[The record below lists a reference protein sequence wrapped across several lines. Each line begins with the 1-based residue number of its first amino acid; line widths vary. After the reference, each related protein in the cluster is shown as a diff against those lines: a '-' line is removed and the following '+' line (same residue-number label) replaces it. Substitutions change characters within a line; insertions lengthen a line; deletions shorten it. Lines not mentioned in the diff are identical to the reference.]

1 MLNFTVGPVMMRQD
15 IMDIGAEPVPYFRTP
30 EFSSIMLENES
41 IIKEICGA
49 SEKDRVV
56 VLTGSGTAAMDAA
69 IVNCAVEND
78 KFLIVNGGSF
88 GARFCEICSVYGV
101 AYESIDL
108 AFGQCLT
115 LADLEP
121 FENAGFTG
129 FLVNLDETSSGVL
142 YDIDLISSFCQRNN
156 LFLVVDAISAFLAD
170 EIAMENSSID
180 VLITGSQKA
189 LALPPGLSILVLS
202 ETAQGRIHNNQRP
215 CYYLDLKNALSN
227 AERGQTPFT
236 PAVGIVLQ
244 LNLRLKQV
252 KHDGINQTIQNTRKL
267 AMSFRSKIEQYGFK
281 RVTDSSSNAVTA
293 LYVPQGTSAK
303 EIFTVLKDE
312 YEIWVT
318 PSGGMYADSVLRVSH
333 IGEIT
338 EENMETLYNA
348 LDSLKERGII

>member
-15 IMDIGAEPVPYFRTP
+15 IMDVGAEPVPYFRTP
-30 EFSSIMLENES
+30 EFSDVMLENEL
-41 IIKEICGA
+41 IVKEICGA
-49 SEKDRVV
+49 RDEDKVV

-69 IVNCAVEND
+69 IVNCAKEND

-88 GARFCEICSVYGV
+88 GARFCEICSVYDV
-101 AYESIDL
+101 NFESINLD
-108 AFGQCLT
+108 FGQSLT
-115 LADLEP
+115 SADLEP
-121 FENAGFTG
+121 YENAGFTG

-142 YDIDLISSFCQRNN
+142 YDIDLISSFCKRNN
-156 LFLVVDAISAFLAD
+156 LFLIVDAISAFLAD
-170 EIAMENSSID
+170 EIMMAQSNID
-180 VLITGSQKA
+180 ILITGSQKA

-202 ETAQGRIHNNQRP
+202 EDAQCRVDENKRP
-215 CYYLDLKNALSN
+215 CYYLDLKSALSN
-227 AERGQTPFT
+227 AKRGQTPFT

-252 KHDGINQTIQNTRKL
+252 KQDGIDQTIGNTRAL
-267 AMSFRSKIEQYGFK
+267 AMSFRSKIEDYGFK
-281 RVTDSSSNAVTA
+281 CVTDSSSNAVTA
-293 LYVPQGTSAK
+293 LYVPEGKSAK

-318 PSGGMYADSVLRVSH
+318 PSGGAYADSVIRVSH

-338 EENMETLYNA
+338 QENMETLYNA